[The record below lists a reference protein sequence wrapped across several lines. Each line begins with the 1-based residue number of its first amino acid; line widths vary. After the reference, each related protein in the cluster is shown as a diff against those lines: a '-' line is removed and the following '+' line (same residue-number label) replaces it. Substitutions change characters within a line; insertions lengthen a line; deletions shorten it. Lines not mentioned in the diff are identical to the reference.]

1 MTSKVPPSQSA
12 PETEGGEAEPASTS
26 WIEQPETVKRLQIL
40 VIALGAVL
48 ILGFATVIGR
58 IAYLALQPAETTVA
72 DTQKQAQPDIETP
85 SSARSELAAQTG
97 SAAGNREV
105 TEFVVSLPEGAIVK
119 SMSPVA
125 NGILVHIDTG
135 RQTEALVI
143 DTETGAIKSRFR
155 FTTGK

>member
-12 PETEGGEAEPASTS
+12 PETDGNEAEPASTS
-26 WIEQPETVKRLQIL
+26 WIEQPETVRRLQIL

-72 DTQKQAQPDIETP
+72 DTQKRAQQGVETP
-85 SSARSELAAQTG
+85 TSTRSDLAAQSG
-97 SAAGNREV
+97 SAAGNGT
-105 TEFVVSLPEGAIVK
+105 TEFVVSLPEGATVK

-135 RQTEALVI
+135 GQTEALVI

-155 FTTGK
+155 FTPDK